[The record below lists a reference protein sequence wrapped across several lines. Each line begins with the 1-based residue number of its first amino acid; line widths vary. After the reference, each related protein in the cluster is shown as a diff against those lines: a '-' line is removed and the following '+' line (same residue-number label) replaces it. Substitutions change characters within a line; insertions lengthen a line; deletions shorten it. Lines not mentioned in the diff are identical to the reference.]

1 MPVVQ
6 LTLREGRS
14 KEQIQRVIEG
24 LSNVVCTE
32 IGVEPKDVTV
42 LVTELPPTHIGKFG
56 TPLSAEQTPKNQ
68 TKS

>member
-14 KEQIQRVIEG
+14 KEQIKRAIEG
-24 LSNVVCTE
+24 ISSVICTE

-42 LVTELPPTHIGKFG
+42 LVTELPATHIGKFG
-56 TPLSAEQTPKNQ
+56 TTLSA
-68 TKS
+68 TKPPQDPHKS

>member
-24 LSNVVCTE
+24 LSHVVCTE
-32 IGVEPKDVTV
+32 IGVEPQDVTV
-42 LVTELPPTHIGKFG
+42 LVTELPATHIGKSG
-56 TPLSAEQTPKNQ
+56 TTLSEKQTPQNPNRP
-68 TKS
+68 